1 MCGLVMGCSGTDDVP
16 TRRVCYA
23 RRVPEEQSSI
33 ERVVEAVRAALHAR
47 RSAVS
52 ERLGQIRELV
62 DTYERALELEI
73 AQRFAAEHGLKQ
85 PARSGPTAADA
96 ARALHHA
103 VTSLPELVTDANPPS
118 SAATIA
124 VAAKPEPSPRAEES
138 RSDPAPPTSR
148 LAELLATRKLVVLGA
163 LSGRDRAGALPP
175 ELAAR
180 ADIVDTERDGV
191 SAIGNLPKR
200 IRQGRVAAVIILDR
214 VILHKHSEPVI
225 AAARDSGVPVGFA
238 GQGGRASL
246 LRALTQIEETLA
258 SRAG

>member
-1 MCGLVMGCSGTDDVP
+1 M
-16 TRRVCYA
+16 
-23 RRVPEEQSSI
+23 PEEQSSI

-52 ERLGQIRELV
+52 ERLRRIHEC
-62 DTYERALELEI
+62 TAAYERALELEI

-85 PARSGPTAADA
+85 PPGSGPTAAEA
-96 ARALHHA
+96 ARALQDA
-103 VTSLPELVTDANPPS
+103 VSSLPELVNETVPPS
-118 SAATIA
+118 SAPLPNAPSKTA
-124 VAAKPEPSPRAEES
+124 PRPRTEEANAEPAA
-138 RSDPAPPTSR
+138 PTSR
-148 LAELLATRKLVVLGA
+148 LAELLTTRKLVVLGA
-163 LSGRDRAGALPP
+163 LAGRDRAGSLPP

-180 ADIVDTERDGV
+180 ADIIDTERDGV

-246 LRALTQIEETLA
+246 LRALSQIEETLA
-258 SRAG
+258 SRG